1 MAQFFVGGNSMQ
13 DSSIQEISRR
23 GAGEN
28 WKKALMIGSFT
39 AAIILLFTGKRPA
52 GYALAGIG
60 LATLAAEHPDKLEQF
75 WNAAPEYLE
84 RGSRLV
90 NGVGDFVERIAQQ
103 SSRFHAAR
111 ERSRHDYVS

>member
-13 DSSIQEISRR
+13 DSSIQEISKR

-39 AAIILLFTGKRPA
+39 AAVILLFTGKRPA

-60 LATLAAEHPDKLEQF
+60 LATLAAEHPEKLEQF
-75 WNAAPEYLE
+75 WNSAPEYLE
-84 RGSRLV
+84 KGSRLV

-111 ERSRHDYVS
+111 ERSSHDYIS